1 MDYLISR
8 IMNSSE
14 LDNKRALVTG
24 AGRGI
29 GRSIAVALAAA
40 GARVGLMARTRSQLA
55 AVAREISDAGSEAAV
70 VPGDVGEERDVRA
83 SVEALVEL
91 FGGIDILV
99 NNAGITGPI
108 APIQEI
114 DGAGWEQA
122 IRVNLS
128 GCFLCIR
135 GVLPYMIEQRA
146 GKIIN
151 LSGGGAVGPR
161 PRFSAYSASKAA
173 VVRLTETVAAE
184 VAEYGIDVN
193 AIAPGAIN
201 TGMLDKVIE
210 AGDAAGPEAEEAL
223 KQKAQ
228 GGADPGRAAAL
239 AVYLASQRSDGLSG
253 RLISALWDDWEAL
266 DIEAVMASETY
277 AVRRIKKPRDG

>member
-1 MDYLISR
+1 
-8 IMNSSE
+8 MNSSE
-14 LDNKRALVTG
+14 LTNKRALVTG

-40 GARVGLMARTRSQLA
+40 GAQVGLMARTRSQLE

-70 VPGDVGEERDVRA
+70 LPGDVGEESDVRA
-83 SVEALVEL
+83 SIQTFVER
-91 FGGIDILV
+91 FGGIDILT

-108 APIQEI
+108 GPIQEI
-114 DGAGWEQA
+114 DGADWERA
-122 IRVNLS
+122 IRVNLL
-128 GCFLCIR
+128 GCFLCTR
-135 GVLPYMIEQRA
+135 YALPYMIEQRA

-161 PRFSAYSASKAA
+161 PRFGAYSASKAA

-201 TGMLDKVIE
+201 TTMLDVVIE
-210 AGDAAGPEAEEAL
+210 AGDAAGLEAEAAL
-223 KQKAQ
+223 KQKAE
-228 GGADPGRAAAL
+228 GGADPARAAAL
-239 AVYLASQRSDGLSG
+239 AVYLASRRSDGLSG
-253 RLISALWDDWEAL
+253 RLISALWDNWESL
-266 DIEAVMASETY
+266 DIEAVMASDMF
-277 AVRRIKKPRDG
+277 AVRRVKETGRRLSEE